1 MKREL
6 FFILLFICLFFSGTS
21 FSQIDY
27 SCDMESCGANW
38 DNNSWTDGQTS
49 SITACSGSGDYL
61 YDNVYGTTSYS
72 VLYVW
77 NNVAIT
83 GHAGEAIT
91 VKFNVKLIDWDDGV
105 SDRTSDEWGSLQVYY
120 KTSTPSESV
129 PGSTAGSAITSTS
142 DCGEHS
148 VTFDPGTTISNL
160 YLCFKYDNNQ
170 NNTDNWI
177 IIDDIVV
184 TEACAPGTTTFYSKA
199 SGNLDDL
206 STWGS
211 NSDGTGCNPSNF
223 TTAGIT
229 YYVHNN
235 TAPTTSGTWTVSG
248 AGSKVVVGQS
258 GNTVVFTAGAALDFN
273 CDLELAEDGTL
284 NLNDNNMNLEG
295 DLIRSNA
302 LAVFNPGPSGTNT
315 VTFDGG
321 TIQNINVTEPDGFI
335 PSNADLTFYDVV
347 VTNGS
352 TVKMYYKF
360 TNSKKLN
367 INDLTVDSGN
377 TLHFIS
383 D

>member
-1 MKREL
+1 MDFL
-6 FFILLFICLFFSGTS
+6 T
-21 FSQIDY
+21 Y
-27 SCDMESCGANW
+27 
-38 DNNSWTDGQTS
+38 GQT
-49 SITACSGSGDYL
+49 T
-61 YDNVYGTTSYS
+61 YDVLSETSYS
-72 VLYVW
+72 TLYANPYRGSYEDVRHQYIYTAAELTAAGLTAGDEISALAFKVRNKYSSAPYMDFTISLGHTSASSLPSGYDSSPLTTCYIDNYTTVASSW
-77 NNVAIT
+77 NTHNFNFSNFTWNGSDNLLVQVCYNN
-83 GHAGEAIT
+83 AGWTSSDQFYYNSSSWA
-91 VKFNVKLIDWDDGV
+91 VYYDYDDGV
-105 SDRTSDEWGSLQVYY
+105 IGCSMSGYNDDNYRPIIQL
-120 KTSTPSESV
+120 
-129 PGSTAGSAITSTS
+129 STA
-142 DCGEHS
+142 CPP
-148 VTFDPGTTISNL
+148 FTT
-160 YLCFKYDNNQ
+160 Y
-170 NNTDNWI
+170 
-177 IIDDIVV
+177 
-184 TEACAPGTTTFYSKA
+184 YSKS
-199 SGNLDDL
+199 SGDLDDL
-206 STWGS
+206 NTWGTEI
-211 NSDGTGCNPSNF
+211 DGTGCPPANF
-223 TTAGIT
+223 TTAGVT

-248 AGSKVVVGQS
+248 AGSKVVVGDVD
-258 GNTVVFTAGAALDFN
+258 NTVVFTAGAALDFN

-302 LAVFNPGPSGTNT
+302 SAVFNPGPNGTNT

-321 TIQNINVTEPDGFI
+321 TDQYINVTAAGGST